1 MNYLLDKLPQA
12 VLIDGKAVPIHTDFR
27 VCLRVVQAM
36 EDERLMEHE
45 KLTVLLTLLYPEP
58 PEILESGRG
67 YECQQ
72 DTPGSCLQPE
82 QGFKLYLYGV

>member
-1 MNYLLDKLPQA
+1 MNYLLDKLPHA

-27 VCLRVVQAM
+27 VCLRVVQAL

-58 PEILESGRG
+58 PKNTALAI
-67 YECQQ
+67 ECQQ